1 MGYKTKLILCKAAR
15 MLLRLEYIFPVKKNR
30 VMFNSYSGRQY
41 SCNPKAISEYLEK
54 EYPNQ
59 FELVWTFRDPK
70 KFAFLRDRGIKVCK
84 TRSLAHYYYKL
95 TSKVAVCNGTWGS
108 EIPERKGQYDINTW
122 HGGGGGYKRL
132 YAQAKN
138 MDPIKLKWY
147 MMDASRYSLML
158 ASSETSLKNTVR
170 TSLGHEG
177 AALGG
182 TARND
187 LLINRDRDDLY
198 QSVKTELGMDPEEK
212 LVLYAPTFREGRS
225 AEEYDIDA
233 DKTVSALTKRFGG
246 KWRFAIRLHYYI
258 AEHMKEKQDDII
270 DASDYPDMQELLY
283 VADCVITDYSS
294 LIWDYSFTQHPC
306 LLYCTDLE
314 YYENKRDFN
323 KPIRTWGF
331 PVCESND
338 ELVSAILSFNEDD
351 FCEKMRKHHE
361 ENGSF
366 EEGHTTKD
374 VCQIIDAVCY
384 GNGNIPDG
392 IKVYR
397 KDI

>member
-1 MGYKTKLILCKAAR
+1 MNDKSKLYLCKIAR
-15 MLLRLEYIFPVKKNR
+15 QLMKVLYVFPVKRTR

-41 SCNPKAISEYLEK
+41 SCNPKAISEYLVENYPGKYEIIWSFREPDKFSSLKEK
-54 EYPNQ
+54 G
-59 FELVWTFRDPK
+59 V
-70 KFAFLRDRGIKVCK
+70 IICK
-84 TRSLAHYYYKL
+84 TRSLKHYYYKL

-132 YAQAKN
+132 YAQAKD
-138 MDPIKLKWY
+138 MDPVKLEWY
-147 MMDASRYSLML
+147 MLDASRYSLML

-170 TSLGHEG
+170 TSLGHTG
-177 AALGG
+177 PALGG

-187 LLINRDRDDLY
+187 ILINHNRDDLY
-198 QSVKTELGMDPEEK
+198 DSVKKSLGMKVEEK
-212 LVLYAPTFREGRS
+212 LVLYAPTFREGRKVDD
-225 AEEYDIDA
+225 YNIDL
-233 DKTVSALTKRFGG
+233 DRVVKALESRFGG
-246 KWRFAIRLHYYI
+246 KWRPAVRFHYYI
-258 AEHMKEKQDDII
+258 ADQMAKTNPRII
-270 DASDYPDMQELLY
+270 NASDYPDMQELLY

-294 LIWDYSFTQHPC
+294 LIWDYSFTYRPC

-331 PVCESND
+331 PVCENND
-338 ELVSAILSFNEDD
+338 ELENAILNFDEEN
-351 FCEKMRKHHE
+351 FKKKMNRHHR

-374 VCQIIDAVCY
+374 VCRIIDSICY
-384 GNGNIPDG
+384 GDG
-392 IKVYR
+392 SKPEGITYH
-397 KDI
+397 